1 MNAPY
6 AQGHVMVVHT
16 CACKRTFTQVA
27 WDALPYVGE
36 MGDEVGERIELRN
49 CPCGST
55 RAVEIP
61 MSDRQSSHFVRAV
74 QYRVKHQGMTLEAAV
89 RDFIKHN
96 PTTALMVAEELGSW
110 PASDPEMAMFQKV
123 YR

>member
-1 MNAPY
+1 ML
-6 AQGHVMVVHT
+6 VHT
-16 CACKRTFTQVA
+16 CSCKRTFTQEQ
-27 WDALPYVGE
+27 WDALPYVGKMIE
-36 MGDEVGERIELRN
+36 DDPPVLELRN

-61 MSDRQSSHFVRAV
+61 MTNRESPHFIKAV

-96 PTTALMVAEELGSW
+96 PTTASLVAEELGSW
-110 PASDPEMAMFQKV
+110 PASDPEFVMFQKV
-123 YR
+123 YRRES

>member
-1 MNAPY
+1 MGLGPAI
-6 AQGHVMVVHT
+6 HT
-16 CACKRTFTQVA
+16 CSCQRTFTSKQ
-27 WDALPYVGE
+27 WDALPYVGV
-36 MGDEVGERIELRN
+36 MRDAVERLELRN

-61 MSDRQSSHFVRAV
+61 MSDRESPHFIKAV

-96 PTTALMVAEELGSW
+96 PTTALLVAEELGAW
-110 PASDPEMAMFQKV
+110 PASDPEFAMFQKV

>member
-1 MNAPY
+1 MPRL
-6 AQGHVMVVHT
+6 VVHR
-16 CACKRTFTQVA
+16 CSCDRTLTLA
-27 WDALPYVGE
+27 EWSKLPYVGVMRDAVE
-36 MGDEVGERIELRN
+36 ALELRN

-61 MSDRQSSHFVRAV
+61 MPDRQCPGFVQAI

-96 PTTALMVAEELGSW
+96 PTTSAIVAEELGSW
-110 PASDPEMAMFQKV
+110 PASDPEFVMFQKV